1 MSTPVGAFTAL
12 AVICILL
19 SMVLSAGETA
29 VLRITRS
36 GVLSLTSGGGR
47 RADRVQRLMANRRAT
62 AARLAFLR
70 LITEM
75 TTAVSIAFIAANYL
89 DVWWHALVSTA
100 AVTVIVALAVVRLS
114 PRNYGLRNSVAVL
127 RILSGF
133 LTVAV
138 ALTAPVARIIV
149 SPGTDS
155 PERLLTSEEIGD
167 LLDRYSKSDHV
178 EGSEGELIKSA
189 YQLRDTLVREVMVP
203 RTAMI
208 TIGASTIQRK
218 GLSLF
223 LRSGFSRLPVIGD
236 GVDDVL
242 GTLYFKDLVEHLRSN
257 PGQEE
262 EPVLP
267 LARPA
272 FFVPESKPVDDLL
285 REMQRTA
292 THMAL
297 VVDEFGG
304 IAGLV
309 TIEDA
314 LEEIVGDL
322 TDEHDRSE
330 LQVEDLGNGVFR
342 VPARLPID
350 ELGELFGLEID
361 DDDVD
366 SAGGLLAKAL
376 GKVPLPGSTAN
387 ALGLHLTADRT
398 EGRRKQLA
406 TVLVRLAEDDDAADE
421 APQ

>member
-1 MSTPVGAFTAL
+1 MS
-12 AVICILL
+12 
-19 SMVLSAGETA
+19 
-29 VLRITRS
+29 
-36 GVLSLTSGGGR
+36 
-47 RADRVQRLMANRRAT
+47 NRRAT

-75 TTAVSIAFIAANYL
+75 TTAVSIAFIAATYL

-114 PRNYGLRNSVAVL
+114 PRNYGFRNSVAVL

-133 LTVAV
+133 LTLAVAV
-138 ALTAPVARIIV
+138 TAPVARIIV
-149 SPGTDS
+149 SSGTDS
-155 PERLLTSEEIGD
+155 PERLLTSEEIRD
-167 LLDRYSKSDHV
+167 LLDRYSNSEHV

-189 YQLRDTLVREVMVP
+189 YELRDTLVREVMVP
-203 RTAMI
+203 RTGMI

-218 GLSLF
+218 ALSLF

-236 GVDDVL
+236 GVDDIL
-242 GTLYFKDLVEHLRSN
+242 GTLYFKDLVEHMRSN
-257 PGQEE
+257 PAGEE

-292 THMAL
+292 THIAL

-330 LQVEDLGNGVFR
+330 VQVEDLGNGVFR

-350 ELGELFGLEID
+350 ELGELFGLTID

-376 GKVPLPGSTAN
+376 GKVPLPGSNAD

-406 TVLVRLAEDDDAADE
+406 TVLVRLAEGDEAADE